1 MNTINIII
9 ILLLLIPIIYIVYNY
24 YQKQNTNTN
33 SNNACQGDQCI
44 KTIKCGVL
52 SSNTIKKC
60 DDNSSICESCQCTSD
75 PNVIQNC
82 MSCTKVDQNNK
93 YNVDISEDNCKDP
106 FYWDKTVNKC
116 YLTDGSYCLPE
127 KMIDITC
134 NPYTSDKLLTLNGN
148 VYEWKCICKNPF
160 KFDGDTC
167 SNIKI
172 CGLNDGTTNPS
183 NPNNSK
189 LSRALIRKN
198 SSPLE
203 YWIINSTWD
212 PFKDSEC
219 LCRENE
225 KYDEKT
231 QSCLPTTCGFGA
243 NTDPSNKNKC
253 LKCPTG
259 YISCDEINLSNGQE
273 KGICSMPSCIPDPC
287 GVNGNLGNT
296 EKCVCNKNYYDLI
309 DPNSVI
315 GHSCQNPCITNNPC
329 GDRGD
334 CFIWDETNDNITW
347 TISCLE
353 GNNNNQVCSSGEY
366 LFKTENGD
374 YLQSDFTLQKT
385 GNSFYIEGKD
395 GSTITE
401 IKNGESYY
409 IKDSSGK
416 YLDFINKNTAS
427 KIQSIL
433 INFIEKDQTKSEYQL
448 TNKNNFYIS
457 GNLSSDGKINTN
469 SQSWLGTARCK
480 DCKNGNFQ
488 DSQNFCNQTDPG
500 SCGCNWDISIF
511 GCKMKSNNCNNGFT
525 PGCSF
530 LNWKADCECTCYRDI

>member
-75 PNVIQNC
+75 PNVRQNC

-93 YNVDISEDNCKDP
+93 YNVNISEDNCKDP
-106 FYWDKTVNKC
+106 FQWDKTVNKC
-116 YLTDGSYCLPE
+116 YLKDGSYCLPQ

-167 SNIKI
+167 SNIKV
-172 CGLNDGTTNPS
+172 CGLNDGTTNPI
-183 NPNNSK
+183 NPNNPK
-189 LSRALIRKN
+189 LSRALIRKD
-198 SSPLE
+198 SSPSD
-203 YWIINSTWD
+203 YWNINSTWD
-212 PFKDSEC
+212 PFKDSIC
-219 LCRENE
+219 LCKEHE
-225 KYDEKT
+225 EYDEKT
-231 QSCLPTTCGFGA
+231 QSCLPTRCEPGTQK
-243 NTDPSNKNKC
+243 TDKIC
-253 LKCPTG
+253 DCPTG
-259 YISCDEINLSNGQE
+259 YISCDKINLSNGQE
-273 KGICSMPSCIPDPC
+273 KGICYMPSCVPDPC
-287 GVNGNLGNT
+287 GVNGKLGNSDLC
-296 EKCVCNKNYYDLI
+296 ECNENYYDLI

-347 TISCLE
+347 TISC
-353 GNNNNQVCSSGEY
+353 NNNDQLCSGKY
-366 LFKTENGD
+366 LFETENGD
-374 YLQSDFTLQKT
+374 YLQSDFTLQKS
-385 GNSFYIEGKD
+385 GPYFNIEGDD
-395 GSTITE
+395 GSLITE

-409 IKDSSGK
+409 IKDSSGN
-416 YLDFINKNTAS
+416 YLDFINKTSS
-427 KIQSIL
+427 KDKPKDNKSIV
-433 INFIEKDQTKSEYQL
+433 INFIEKNQTESKYQL
-448 TNKNNFYIS
+448 MNINNFYIS
-457 GNLSSDGKINTN
+457 GNLSSDGRINTN

-488 DSQNFCNQTDPG
+488 DPQNFCNQTDPG
-500 SCGCNWDISIF
+500 SCACYGKGLGCVAPRE
-511 GCKMKSNNCNNGFT
+511 SNNCKNGFT
-525 PGCSF
+525 PNCSF
-530 LNWKADCECTCYRDI
+530 VNWKLICECTCERNI